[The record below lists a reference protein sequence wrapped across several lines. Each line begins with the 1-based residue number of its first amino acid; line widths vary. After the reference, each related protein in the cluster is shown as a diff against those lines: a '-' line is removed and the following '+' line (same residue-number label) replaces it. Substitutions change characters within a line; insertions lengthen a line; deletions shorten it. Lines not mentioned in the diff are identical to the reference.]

1 MCFISYIYCTILW
14 EFTQYILHDQIYD
27 EAVADFDDGKLD
39 MLIDG
44 AYLAAGVMSLIDED
58 EVVEDSTQIPSA
70 DSRRRKEE
78 KMKQYGIAPTM

>member
-1 MCFISYIYCTILW
+1 MLDCEGFAFKIDRVPFY
-14 EFTQYILHDQIYD
+14 
-27 EAVADFDDGKLD
+27 ADDLTTAQTVECAKYDGKLD

>member
-1 MCFISYIYCTILW
+1 
-14 EFTQYILHDQIYD
+14 
-27 EAVADFDDGKLD
+27 

-78 KMKQYGIAPTM
+78 KMKQYGIAPMM

>member
-1 MCFISYIYCTILW
+1 
-14 EFTQYILHDQIYD
+14 
-27 EAVADFDDGKLD
+27 

-58 EVVEDSTQIPSA
+58 EAVEDSTQIPSA

>member
-1 MCFISYIYCTILW
+1 MIC
-14 EFTQYILHDQIYD
+14 LHNQVDRVSVYDKIYD

-78 KMKQYGIAPTM
+78 KMKQYGIAPMM

>member
-1 MCFISYIYCTILW
+1 MNMFSVSGRAEEAYGK
-14 EFTQYILHDQIYD
+14 IYD

-58 EVVEDSTQIPSA
+58 EVVEGSTQIPST

-78 KMKQYGIAPTM
+78 KMKQYGIAPMM